1 MKISVIITTYKR
13 PAVLE
18 RAVRSVAS
26 QILPRG
32 IDLELIIHDDD
43 TSGGELLTGESSVL
57 RGVPSTVQLLCVR
70 RMIGVGG
77 VARARNRALGMSSGE
92 WVLFLDDDD
101 ALVAGALERLV
112 TFALESGLDFCAG
125 GFKVLSGGADEDAAL
140 LPVTVP
146 EWSYESLM
154 IGNLFPIGSFI
165 MKRNCVSH
173 VFNPCL
179 ATHEDWLFLLDNLES
194 LNVGILSQHV
204 LDIFHCDSRL
214 NEHRNERLG
223 IAQKAGDYL
232 RIYSLYPSASLLM
245 KRLLVLQSM
254 GGVSLERL
262 LVPPDAGPTER
273 GS

>member
-13 PAVLE
+13 PVALE

-32 IDLELIIHDDD
+32 MDLELIIHDDD
-43 TSGGELLTGESSVL
+43 ASGGELLKGESSVL
-57 RGVPSTVQLLCVR
+57 RCVPGSVQLVCVR
-70 RMIGVGG
+70 RMMGVGG

-101 ALVAGALERLV
+101 ALVAGALDRLL

-125 GFKVLSGGADEDAAL
+125 GFRVLSEGAAEGVAH

-146 EWSYESLM
+146 EWSHESLM

-165 MKRNCVSH
+165 MKRSCVSH
-173 VFNPCL
+173 MFNPCL
-179 ATHEDWLFLLDNLES
+179 ATHEDWLFLLDNLAP
-194 LNVGILSQHV
+194 LNVGVLPQHV
-204 LDIFHCDSRL
+204 LDIFHCESGFSD
-214 NEHRNERLG
+214 HRNERLG

-232 RIYSLYPSASLLM
+232 RIYSLYPSASLLV

-262 LVPPDAGPTER
+262 LVPPEAGCTGR

>member
-1 MKISVIITTYKR
+1 
-13 PAVLE
+13 
-18 RAVRSVAS
+18 
-26 QILPRG
+26 
-32 IDLELIIHDDD
+32 
-43 TSGGELLTGESSVL
+43 
-57 RGVPSTVQLLCVR
+57 
-70 RMIGVGG
+70 
-77 VARARNRALGMSSGE
+77 
-92 WVLFLDDDD
+92 
-101 ALVAGALERLV
+101 VAGALDRLL

-146 EWSYESLM
+146 EWSYESLL

-165 MKRNCVSH
+165 MKRSCVSH

-179 ATHEDWLFLLDNLES
+179 STHEDWLFLLDNLEP

-214 NEHRNERLG
+214 SEHRNERLG

-262 LVPPDAGPTER
+262 LVPPDAGLTER

>member
-32 IDLELIIHDDD
+32 TNLELIIHDDD
-43 TSGGELLTGESSVL
+43 ASGGEVLTGGSSVL
-57 RGVPSTVQLLCVR
+57 RCVPSYVQLVCVR
-70 RMIGVGG
+70 RTIGVGG

-101 ALVAGALERLV
+101 ALVAGALDRLL
-112 TFALESGLDFCAG
+112 TFAQESGLDFCAG
-125 GFKVLSGGADEDAAL
+125 GFKVLSGGTDEDASL

-154 IGNLFPIGSFI
+154 VGNLFPIGSFI
-165 MKRNCVSH
+165 MKRSCVSR

-179 ATHEDWLFLLDNLES
+179 ATHEDWLFLLDNLAS
-194 LNVGILSQHV
+194 LNVGMLPQHV
-204 LDIFHCDSRL
+204 LNIFHCDSRL
-214 NEHRNERLG
+214 SEHRNERLG
-223 IAQKAGDYL
+223 AAQKAGDYL
-232 RIYSLYPSASLLM
+232 RIYSLYPSAPLLM

-262 LVPPDAGPTER
+262 LLPPEHP
-273 GS
+273 